1 MRVLVTRPRED
12 AAPLAAALAAEG
24 HETLIQPLLRIEPAD
39 PPPALDFAGVQAL
52 LFTSANGVRALA
64 ALTDRRDLP
73 VFAVGDASA
82 EEARRAGFA
91 AVESAAGDV
100 EDLARLVSLRLRP
113 ADGVLFHGAGASL
126 AGDLKGALAAAGFAL
141 RRVVLYKAVAA
152 GGFAPEVREALA
164 AGRLD
169 AVLLFSPRSAETF
182 VTLTAAQGLA
192 DALGACSA
200 VCLSAAVA
208 ERVGGLPWRR
218 VAVARRPDRN
228 SLLACLKSL
237 P

>member
-12 AAPLAAALAAEG
+12 AAPLATALAAEG

-64 ALTDRRDLP
+64 ALTGRRDLP

-82 EEARRAGFA
+82 EEAHRAGFA

-100 EDLARLVSLRLRP
+100 EDLARLVTARLRP

-126 AGDLKGALAAAGFAL
+126 AGDLKGALEAAGFTL
-141 RRVVLYKAVAA
+141 HRVVLYKAVAA
-152 GGFAPEVREALA
+152 GDFAPEVREALA

-182 VTLTAAQGLA
+182 VTLVTGLGLA
-192 DALGACSA
+192 AALETCSA

-208 ERVGGLPWRR
+208 ERVGALPWRR
-218 VAVARRPDRN
+218 VAVARRPDRP
-228 SLLACLKSL
+228 SLVACLKSL